1 MHTLLRSAPLAALA
15 IILVACGGASPSGS
29 PASSTAPSSQPSA
42 APSPTP
48 GGGGGIEHAT
58 GAADVILRYDE
69 GGGLMGPAFFVSQG
83 PIFTLYGDGTVI
95 FRNPRLESPPAVG
108 DARPNRPYRT
118 TRLSEDEIQSVLIFA
133 LGEGG
138 LGAALR
144 EYRNDQ
150 VADASTAV
158 FTIDA
163 GGLQKTVSVYALG
176 LDVPGMPDALP
187 RAAFARLAARLA
199 DFDEGGRIRTDE
211 YAPER
216 YRGYLMDG
224 FAGQNAPTP
233 WPWADLAPSD
243 FVVPNDPA
251 ALQLPTRD
259 LTVAQVEALGLE
271 PYRGGFQGLTLQ
283 SPDKATVHG
292 LSVRPLLPDDT
303 E

>member
-1 MHTLLRSAPLAALA
+1 MPTVLRSASLAVL
-15 IILVACGGASPSGS
+15 LVSVVACGGAGPSGLAS
-29 PASSTAPSSQPSA
+29 PPSGTPSG

-48 GGGGGIEHAT
+48 GGAGGIEHAT

-69 GGGLMGPAFFVSQG
+69 GGGLMGPAFFISQG

-95 FRNPRLESPPAVG
+95 FRNPTLEPPPAVG

-150 VADASTAV
+150 VADASTAM
-158 FTIDA
+158 FTLDA

-199 DFDEGGRIRTDE
+199 DFDEGGRIRTNE
-211 YAPER
+211 YAPDR
-216 YRGYLMDG
+216 YRGFLMDG
-224 FAGQNAPTP
+224 FAGLNAPTP
-233 WPWADLAPSD
+233 WPWADLAQSD
-243 FVVPNDPA
+243 FAVPNDPA
-251 ALQLPTRD
+251 ALQVPTHD

-271 PYRGGFQGLTLQ
+271 PYRGGFQGLTLL
-283 SPDKATVHG
+283 SPDKATVQG

-303 E
+303 D